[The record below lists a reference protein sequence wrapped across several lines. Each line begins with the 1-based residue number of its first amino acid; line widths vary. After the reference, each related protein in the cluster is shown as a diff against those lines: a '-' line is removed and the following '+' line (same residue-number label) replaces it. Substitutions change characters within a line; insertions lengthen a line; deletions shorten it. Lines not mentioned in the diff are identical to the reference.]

1 MGFSYFYVL
10 QMFFSVYFRDYFL
23 WSTSQVSLIISVII
37 SVDAMSST
45 VMQDFWLAIELLA
58 CQINL
63 IYWLDNLGCLVF
75 A

>member
-1 MGFSYFYVL
+1 MGFSYFCVL

-23 WSTSQVSLIISVII
+23 WSTSQVSLII

>member
-23 WSTSQVSLIISVII
+23 WSTSQVSLIISV
-37 SVDAMSST
+37 DAMSST

-63 IYWLDNLGCLVF
+63 TYWLDNLGCLVF
-75 A
+75 L